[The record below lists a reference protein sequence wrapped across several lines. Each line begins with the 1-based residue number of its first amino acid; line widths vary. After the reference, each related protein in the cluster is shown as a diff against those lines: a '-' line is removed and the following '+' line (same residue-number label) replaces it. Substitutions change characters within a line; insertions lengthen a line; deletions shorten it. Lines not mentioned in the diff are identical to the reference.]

1 VCVCVF
7 GCVDVFVQVG
17 VVGSSAGAGSGVVVR
32 VCVCDSD
39 SVCVCA
45 CAFGIMRACVSA
57 HVLTERR
64 NSWGLSKQARSNS
77 AMTFF
82 LVLHLMLRAQL
93 SSYKKKHTK
102 TSSHI
107 DPYI

>member
-1 VCVCVF
+1 VCVFWGDGEGVIGGEFVCVCVF

-17 VVGSSAGAGSGVVVR
+17 VDGSGAGAGAGVVVR

-45 CAFGIMRACVSA
+45 FGIRRACVSA

-64 NSWGLSKQARSNS
+64 NSWELSK
-77 AMTFF
+77 
-82 LVLHLMLRAQL
+82 
-93 SSYKKKHTK
+93 
-102 TSSHI
+102 
-107 DPYI
+107 